1 MNNTVMKT
9 IPCNKCGADIE
20 VEWQDGLTPEMMRF
34 QNVTSGWVA
43 CDPCIAKWEARN
55 KSDAKH
61 EHLMQTIESELVTDK
76 ILECR
81 NMRFFEDEQLHDWDF
96 QVSFV
101 LHGYVRRGKTSL
113 ARKLLHR
120 AFVAGYTIGETTGAE
135 LALLGTS
142 FDRTDRVR
150 FNTLMGVEVLL
161 IDDLDK
167 AAWTRH
173 NLSGFWNMMNARESV
188 STIITTN
195 SSPAQCQQ
203 SLEARSD
210 NGQLIRAAFSRLTPR
225 SDIHMTTDNR
235 KWAGDNAPVAPQTPR
250 TKHQDKLPPTD
261 ALDDEDEDLF

>member
-9 IPCNKCGADIE
+9 IQCNKCGADIE
-20 VEWQDGLTPEMMRF
+20 VEWQDGLTPETMRF

-43 CDPCIAKWEARN
+43 CDPCIAKREARN

-61 EHLMQTIESELVTDK
+61 EHLMRTIGSELVTNN

-101 LHGYVRRGKTSL
+101 LHGYIRRGKTSL

-120 AFVAGYTIGETTGAE
+120 AFQAGYAIGETTGAE

-150 FNTLMGVEVLL
+150 FNALMDVEVLL

-173 NLSGFWNMMNARESV
+173 NLSGFWNMMNARENV

-210 NGQLIRAAFSRLTPR
+210 NATLIRAAFSRLTPR

-235 KWAGDNAPVAPQTPR
+235 KWAGDNAPVALHPTR
-250 TKHQDKLPPTD
+250 TRRPDKQQAD
-261 ALDDEDEDLF
+261 AIEDDEDLF